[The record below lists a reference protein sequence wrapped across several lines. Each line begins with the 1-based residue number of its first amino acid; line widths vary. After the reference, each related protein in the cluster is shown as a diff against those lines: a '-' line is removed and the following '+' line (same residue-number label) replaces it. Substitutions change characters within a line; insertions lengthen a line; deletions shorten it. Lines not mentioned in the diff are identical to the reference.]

1 MLDLI
6 DHLFNELKKKA
17 NRNQLME
24 AQMTGKKKK
33 TTTAEQNLKKLWGNI
48 QLHNI
53 YLFRFPKWEEREKE
67 VEDISE

>member
-1 MLDLI
+1 
-6 DHLFNELKKKA
+6 
-17 NRNQLME
+17 ME

-53 YLFRFPKWEEREKE
+53 YLFRFPKWEEIEKE